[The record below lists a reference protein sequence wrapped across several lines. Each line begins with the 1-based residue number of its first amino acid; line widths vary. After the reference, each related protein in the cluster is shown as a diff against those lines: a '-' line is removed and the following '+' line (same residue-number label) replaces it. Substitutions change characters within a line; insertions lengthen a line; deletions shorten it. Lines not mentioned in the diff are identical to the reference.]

1 MNYSKKTIEDIDVS
15 GKKILLR
22 VDFNVPIDKLTGE
35 ITDDNRITA
44 ALPTI
49 NYLLE
54 RNAAVIVCSHRGRP
68 KGEWKDSLSLAP
80 VAKRLSELLNSTV
93 KMSKD
98 VAGEDSVRLAAELEG
113 GEVLLLE
120 NLRFDPR
127 EEKNDPSFVKELAG
141 LADIYVSDAFGCVH
155 RSHGSTCGVASFLP
169 AVSGFLLAKELE
181 VLGGALSNP
190 SKPLVVVLGGSKVS
204 DKIGVITNLINI
216 ADTIIIGGG
225 MAYTFLNALGH
236 NIGNSLCEADKLEL
250 ALKMI
255 EDAKSNGVEI
265 LLPTDSAIAD
275 RFENGCHK
283 RIVGVCDMP
292 DGWMGLDI
300 GPASVELFVE
310 KLKTAGTIIWNGPMG
325 VFEFPEFAY
334 GTKSIADAMASSS
347 AVTIIGGGD
356 SAAAVNQF
364 GLADKMT
371 HVSTGGGASLE
382 FLEGRELPGV
392 ECLLDK

>member
-22 VDFNVPIDKLTGE
+22 VDFNVPADKETGE
-35 ITDDNRITA
+35 ITDDNRIMA

-49 NYLLE
+49 NYLIE
-54 RNAAVIVCSHRGRP
+54 KNAAVIICSHRGRP
-68 KGEWKDSLSLAP
+68 KGQWKESLSLAP
-80 VAKRLSELLNSTV
+80 VAKRLAEILSVPV

-98 VAGEDSVRLAAELEG
+98 VAGEDSCRLASELSG

-127 EEKNDPSFVKELAG
+127 EEKNDPGFAKILAG
-141 LADIYVSDAFGCVH
+141 FADIYVSDAFGCVH
-155 RSHGSTCGVASFLP
+155 REHGSTCGVASFLP

-190 SKPLVVVLGGSKVS
+190 QKPLVVVLGGSKVS

-225 MAYTFLNALGH
+225 MAYTFLSALGY
-236 NIGNSLCEADKLEL
+236 NIGNSLCETDKLEL

-255 EDAKSNGVEI
+255 EGAKNNGVEL
-265 LLPTDSAIAD
+265 LLPTDSAIAE
-275 RFENGCHK
+275 RFETGSRK
-283 RIVGVCDMP
+283 RNVDIGEIP
-292 DGWMGLDI
+292 EGWMGLDI
-300 GPASVELFVE
+300 GPSSAELFAS
-310 KLKTAGTIIWNGPMG
+310 KLKNVGTIIWNGPMG
-325 VFEFPEFAY
+325 VFEFPEFAC
-334 GTKSIADAMASSS
+334 GTKAIAEAMAGSG
-347 AVTIIGGGD
+347 AITIIGGGD

-364 GLADKMT
+364 GLSDKMT

-382 FLEGRELPGV
+382 FLEGKELPGV
-392 ECLLDK
+392 ACLLNK

>member
-1 MNYSKKTIEDIDVS
+1 MKYSKKTIEDINVT

-22 VDFNVPIDKLTGE
+22 VDFNVPIDKETGE

-49 NYLLE
+49 KYLLE
-54 RNAAVIVCSHRGRP
+54 KKAAVIVCSHRGRP
-68 KGEWKDSLSLAP
+68 KGEWRESLSLAP
-80 VAKRLSELLNSTV
+80 VAKRLSELLDITV

-98 VAGEDSVRLAAELEG
+98 VVGEDSVGLAAGLQK
-113 GEVLLLE
+113 GEVLLVE

-127 EEKNDPSFVKELAG
+127 EEKNDPLFAKELAG

-155 RSHGSTCGVASFLP
+155 RSHGSTCGVASYMP

-181 VLGGALSNP
+181 VLGGALTNP
-190 SKPLVVVLGGSKVS
+190 IRPLVVVLGGSKVS

-225 MAYTFLNALGH
+225 MAYTFLSALGY
-236 NIGNSLCEADKLEL
+236 NIGNSLCENDKLGL

-255 EDAKSNGVEI
+255 EDAKKKGVEI

-275 RFENGCHK
+275 RFENGCEK
-283 RIVGVCDMP
+283 KTVRISDMP
-292 DGWMGLDI
+292 EGWMGLDI
-300 GPASVELFVE
+300 GRDTADRYVQ

-325 VFEFPEFAY
+325 VFEFPDFAY
-334 GTKSIADAMASSS
+334 GTEAIAEAMADSD
-347 AVTIIGGGD
+347 AITIIGGGD
-356 SAAAVNQF
+356 SAAAVNKF
-364 GLADKMT
+364 GLAGKMT